1 MDVLQ
6 NLGMAFGVAFEP
18 SNILMCFIG
27 VLFGTLVGVL
37 PGLGPT
43 ATIALLLPITFN
55 LSPVASVIMLSGVYY
70 GAYYG
75 GTTTSVLVNIPGEA
89 ATVVTCLDGY
99 EMAKKG
105 RAGPALGIAAIGS
118 FIGGTFAMILLVL
131 LAPPLA
137 SMALEFGPPERAALI
152 FFGLS
157 MVTYLS
163 SGPLLKSLTMAGF
176 GLLLGCIGTDLITGS
191 ERFTM
196 GFMGLSDGLGIV
208 PVVMGLFG
216 VTEVLLNV
224 EKSSEKMQVFKARVR
239 EMLPTREDWKVSSGP
254 IARGSVLGF
263 FIGLLPGGGGILS
276 SFLSYAVEKRLSRH
290 PERFGTG
297 EIQGVAG
304 PETANNAG
312 AQATFIPL
320 LTLGLPCNATLAVLM
335 GAFMIHGITP
345 GPLLMK
351 DHPALFWGVVGS
363 MYLGNAMLVL
373 LNLPLIPLWVKVLR
387 IPYRI
392 FFPLIL
398 LICVI
403 GSYSLQNSVFDVG
416 IMIGCGA
423 IGYLLKKFG
432 YEAAPLVLALVLGPM
447 LEEAVHQSMVI
458 SGGSGLVFLSRPIAA
473 ALVVVSAVLIV
484 FPLAS
489 WALRREK
496 TTVRSGEPKPS

>member
-1 MDVLQ
+1 
-6 NLGMAFGVAFEP
+6 MAFGVAFEP
-18 SNILMCFIG
+18 NNLLMCFIG

-43 ATIALLLPITFN
+43 ATIALLLPITFD

-99 EMAKKG
+99 QMAKKG
-105 RAGPALGIAAIGS
+105 RAGPALGISALGS
-118 FIGGTFAMILLVL
+118 FIGGSFAMVMLVF
-131 LAPPLA
+131 LAPPFA
-137 SMALEFGPPERAALI
+137 SMALKFGGPERAALI
-152 FFGLS
+152 FFGLT

-163 SGPLLKSLTMAGF
+163 SGPLLKSLMMAGV
-176 GLLLGCIGTDLITGS
+176 GLLLGCIGTDVITGS
-191 ERFTM
+191 QRYTM
-196 GFMGLSDGLGIV
+196 GLMGLSDGLGIV

-216 VTEVLLNV
+216 ISEVFLNV
-224 EKSSEKMQVFKARVR
+224 ERSSEKMQVFKTRVR
-239 EMLPTREDWKVSSGP
+239 ELLPSRKDWKVSSGP
-254 IARGSVLGF
+254 IARGSIVGF
-263 FIGLLPGGGGILS
+263 FIGLLPGGGGILA
-276 SFLSYAVEKRLSRH
+276 SFLSYAMEKRLSKH

-351 DHPALFWGVVGS
+351 AHPELFWGVVGS

-373 LNLPLIPLWVKVLR
+373 LNLPLIPLWIKVLK
-387 IPYRI
+387 IPYHL

-403 GSYSLQNSVFDVG
+403 GSYSLQNSVFDIM
-416 IMIGCGA
+416 IMIGCGV
-423 IGYLLKKFG
+423 IGYLMKKWG

-447 LEEAVHQSMVI
+447 FEESLHQSLIM
-458 SGGSGLVFLSRPIAA
+458 SGGSALVFISRPIAA
-473 ALVVVSAVLIV
+473 TLVFISLALLIYPV
-484 FPLAS
+484 IC
-489 WALRREK
+489 WALRRERS
-496 TTVRSGEPKPS
+496 TVQVLRSED